1 MARERGFRRW
11 WHSAER
17 GFTLIEIMVALAVFS
32 LVAMALMRLQGATIR
47 GAATLDTTLA
57 AQMVART
64 VAIEAVTDPQAP
76 ALGRADGRMP
86 NGGRDW
92 TWTRRVSGTGDA
104 RIVRIDVAVTDR
116 TGQLLARTTMVR
128 PASTAS

>member
-1 MARERGFRRW
+1 MAR
-11 WHSAER
+11 SR
-17 GFTLIEIMVALAVFS
+17 GFTLIEVMVALVVFS

-47 GAATLDTTLA
+47 GAATLDTTIA

-64 VAIEAVTDPQAP
+64 VATDAVTQAQP
-76 ALGRADGRMP
+76 PVVGRSDGRGP

-92 TWTRRVSGTGDA
+92 NWTRRVSGTGDA

-116 TGQLLARTTMVR
+116 TGQIVAQATAVR
-128 PASTAS
+128 PATTAP